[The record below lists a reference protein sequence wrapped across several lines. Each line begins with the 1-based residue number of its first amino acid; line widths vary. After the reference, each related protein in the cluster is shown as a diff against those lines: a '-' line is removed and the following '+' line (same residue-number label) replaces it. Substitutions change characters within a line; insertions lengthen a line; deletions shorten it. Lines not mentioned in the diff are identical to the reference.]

1 MARNIEIKA
10 RVRDPARFRE
20 LVEAISE
27 TAPVTIRQED
37 VFFNSP
43 KGRLKLRKF
52 ADGTA
57 ELIQYDRPD
66 TLEPTGSEYIKAEV
80 ADPLGLEEVLS
91 RALGVR
97 GVVRKERKLYMVG
110 FTRVHFDR
118 VEGLGNFMEL
128 EVVLAPEVSSDQGM
142 KVAEELM
149 VGLAITPGDLV
160 GQAYIDL
167 LEGITAVE

>member
-20 LVEAISE
+20 LVEAICE

-37 VFFNSP
+37 VFFKSP
-43 KGRLKLRKF
+43 SGRLKLRKF
-52 ADGTA
+52 ADGSA

-66 TLEPTGSEYIKAEV
+66 SLEPTGSDYIKAEV
-80 ADPLGLEEVLS
+80 VDPLGLEDVLS

-97 GVVRKERKLYMVG
+97 GVVRKERKLYMVDR
-110 FTRVHFDR
+110 TRVHFDR

-128 EVVLAPEVSSDQGM
+128 EVVQSSGESSDQAM
-142 KVAEELM
+142 KVAQELM
-149 VGLAITPGDLV
+149 VRLAIAQSDLV
-160 GQAYIDL
+160 EQAYIDL
-167 LEGITAVE
+167 LEGMTTGE